1 MKVGF
6 LTACFPEY
14 SFDEVIKFAQEA
26 GFNALEIACWPRK
39 NERDFASSTIDVAKL
54 DKAEA
59 EGFKSQCKERDVEIS
74 CLTYCDNMLDPDQN
88 VRDARIEHL
97 KKVIEAANLLN
108 VGIVSCFIGRDKN
121 RILKENLPV
130 FEDVFKPI
138 VKFAD
143 EKRVKIAIENCPMPG
158 WQFEGLIGQI
168 GFAPFMW
175 DEIFNRIP
183 DANLGL
189 NFDPSHLH
197 WLGIDYI
204 KAAKDYKDKIFHV
217 HAKDTEIISE
227 NIQNLGIMMAHHGG
241 WWRYRMPGL
250 GEIDWGRF
258 ISTLQEYGYDHVLSI
273 EHEDPVWSGNEKKIR
288 RGLELGLKYLRQFIL

>member
-1 MKVGF
+1 MKIGV
-6 LTACFPEY
+6 LTACLPKY
-14 SFDEVIKFAQEA
+14 SFDKVIEFAQES
-26 GFNALEIACWPRK
+26 GFEALEIACWPRK

-59 EGFKSQCKERDVEIS
+59 EGIKSQCKERDVEIS
-74 CLTYCDNMLDPDQN
+74 CLTYCENMLDPDKKE
-88 VRDARIEHL
+88 RDIKINHL
-97 KKVIEAANLLN
+97 YKVIEAASLLN

-121 RILKENLPV
+121 RKLKENLPV

-138 VKFAD
+138 VKFAS
-143 EKRVKIAIENCPMPG
+143 EKGVKIAIENCPMPG
-158 WQFEGLIGQI
+158 WQFEGLVGQI
-168 GFAPFMW
+168 CFAPFMW

-183 DANLGL
+183 DANFGL

-204 KAAKDYKDKIFHV
+204 EAAKDYKDKIFHV
-217 HAKDTEIISE
+217 HAKDTEIVSN
-227 NIQNLGIMMAHHGG
+227 NIQQTGIIMPHSG

-250 GEIDWGRF
+250 GEIDWGHF

-273 EHEDPVWSGNEKKIR
+273 EHEDPVWSGNDEKIKQ
-288 RGLELGLKYLRQFIL
+288 GLKLGLKYLKQFII